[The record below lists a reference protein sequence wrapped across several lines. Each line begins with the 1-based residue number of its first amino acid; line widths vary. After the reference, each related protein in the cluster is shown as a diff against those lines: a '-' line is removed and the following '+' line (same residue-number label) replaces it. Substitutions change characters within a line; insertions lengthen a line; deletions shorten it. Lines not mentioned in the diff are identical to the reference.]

1 MVEAFLQTSHCTI
14 STLTPIHMGCGEDYY
29 PTNYVIKNQRLYHFN
44 ENGLIRGLSPAEIK
58 QLVSISEQ
66 RGRESQT
73 VLQAFIFDKADKLIP
88 YATHSVV
95 VTAEIEEF
103 YLTRIGRSTKKVNLK
118 DNNRT
123 NLEIQ
128 RHAFN
133 PYSQQALVSG
143 SGIKG
148 SIRTAVLDQLNNKNY
163 KKIHRPNPALIRRE
177 GKALQEELL
186 KFKKVE
192 EDPFRLLKIS
202 DALYEHPNQLN
213 GLEVRF
219 GVNRKKKQKK
229 DMAGKG
235 IPIRME
241 CLAANRQRCL
251 KFDVSILNAANNEI
265 PKLSTVK
272 SLARICNNYYLPI
285 LQKELALIS
294 DLNFLNPT
302 WLQSVEKLLDGE
314 LGHAIKQD
322 KVFLLRLGKQ
332 AGAESK
338 TVEGVRHIKIMQ
350 GKGETPEY
358 WDHTT
363 TIWFAADSLEQAGD
377 FLPFGW
383 VIVEVGQV
391 DLTETMAFL
400 EGNCQKDYQV
410 HNAYQEQLHEIE
422 RVLMAQQEQEREKAA
437 EEQRRKQELE
447 QQQRQLESMT
457 SEQAM
462 IFSLRRD
469 FKVAVSKNVNQPQGE
484 LRQQLTTVINQATGW
499 NSEDR
504 EQLLALARE
513 MVDYWGLKKNKKIKT
528 QLKTLVD
535 E

>member
-1 MVEAFLQTSHCTI
+1 MVEAFLQTAHCTI
-14 STLTPIHMGCGEDYY
+14 STLTPVHMGCGEGYY

-44 ENGLIRGLSPAEIK
+44 ENGLIKGLSSIDIK
-58 QLVSISEQ
+58 ELVRISEQ
-66 RGRESQT
+66 RGENSPT

-95 VTAEIEEF
+95 VTAEIEAF
-103 YLTRIGRSTKKVNLK
+103 YLTRIGRSTEKTNLK
-118 DNNRT
+118 EDNKT

-163 KKIHRPNPALIRRE
+163 KKIHRPNPGLIGRE
-177 GKALQEELL
+177 GKALQKKLL
-186 KFKKVE
+186 NYKKVQ

-213 GLEVRF
+213 GLEIRF
-219 GVNRKKKQKK
+219 GVNRMRTEKK
-229 DMAGKG
+229 DMKGKG

-241 CLAANRQRCL
+241 CLAANRQRCF
-251 KFDVSILNAANNEI
+251 KFDISFLKDANIKI
-265 PKLSTVK
+265 PKLNDVK
-272 SLARICNNYYLPI
+272 SLARICNDYYVPI
-285 LQKELALIS
+285 LQQELALIS
-294 DLNFLNPT
+294 ELKFANPT
-302 WLQSVEKLLDGE
+302 WIQFVEKLLDGE

-338 TVEGVRHIKIMQ
+338 TIEGVRHIKIGHGQ
-350 GKGETPEY
+350 DAEY

-363 TIWFAADSLEQAGD
+363 TIWFAADSLKQARD
-377 FLPFGW
+377 LLPFGW
-383 VIVEVGQV
+383 VIVEVGQL
-391 DLTETMAFL
+391 DLTETMAFF
-400 EGNCQKDYQV
+400 ESNCQKDYLV

-422 RVLMAQQEQEREKAA
+422 RVLMAQQEQEKAWA
-437 EEQRRKQELE
+437 VQELQKKTALE
-447 QQQRQLESMT
+447 EEQRQLESMT
-457 SEQAM
+457 SEQAL

-469 FKVAVSKNVNQPQGE
+469 FKATFNKNVNQPQGE
-484 LRQQLTTVINQATGW
+484 LRQQLTAAIKQAIEW
-499 NSEDR
+499 NPEER
-504 EQLLALARE
+504 KQLLALARE
-513 MVDYWGLKKNKKIKT
+513 MVDYWGLKKNKKIKA

>member
-1 MVEAFLQTSHCTI
+1 
-14 STLTPIHMGCGEDYY
+14 MGCGEDYY
-29 PTNYVIKNQRLYHFN
+29 PTNYVIKHQRLYHFN
-44 ENGLIRGLSPAEIK
+44 ENGLIKGLSSSEIK
-58 QLVSISEQ
+58 QLVSLSEKQ
-66 RGRESQT
+66 GKDSQT
-73 VLQAFIFDKADKLIP
+73 ILQAFIFDKADQLIP

-95 VTAEIEEF
+95 VTTKIEEF
-103 YLTRIGRSTKKVNLK
+103 YLTRIGRSTKKANLK
-118 DNNRT
+118 EGNRT

-148 SIRTAVLDQLNNKNY
+148 SIRTAVLDKLNKKNY
-163 KKIHRPNPALIRRE
+163 KKIYNPSPRTIRQE
-177 GKALQEELL
+177 GAALQQELL
-186 KFKKVE
+186 RYKKVQ

-202 DALYEHPNQLN
+202 DALYEHPKQLH

-229 DMAGKG
+229 DMEGKG

-241 CLAANRQRCL
+241 CLAANRQRSL
-251 KFDVSILNAANNEI
+251 KFDISILKAANNEI
-265 PKLSTVK
+265 PKLNDVK
-272 SLARICNNYYLPI
+272 SLAQICNDYYLPI

-294 DLNFLNPT
+294 ELKFANPT
-302 WLQSVEKLLDGE
+302 WIQSVEKILDGE

-350 GKGETPEY
+350 GKDKAAEY

-400 EGNCQKDYQV
+400 EGNCQKDYEV
-410 HNAYQEQLHEIE
+410 HNSYLEQLKQVESELI
-422 RVLMAQQEQEREKAA
+422 AKQEQEKAWA
-437 EEQRRKQELE
+437 AQELQKKKALE
-447 QQQRQLESMT
+447 EEQRQLESMT
-457 SEQAM
+457 SEQAL
-462 IFSLRRD
+462 IFNLRRD

-484 LRQQLTTVINQATGW
+484 LRQQLTAAIKQAIEW
-499 NSEDR
+499 SPEER
-504 EQLLALARE
+504 KQLLELARE
-513 MVDYWGLKKNKKIKT
+513 MVAYWGLKKNRKIKD
-528 QLKTLVD
+528 QLKTLA

>member
-1 MVEAFLQTSHCTI
+1 
-14 STLTPIHMGCGEDYY
+14 MGCGEDYY
-29 PTNYVIKNQRLYHFN
+29 PTNYVIKDQRLYHFN
-44 ENGLIRGLSPAEIK
+44 ESGLIRGLSPSEMNE
-58 QLVSISEQ
+58 LVSIAEQ
-66 RGRESQT
+66 RGKNSQT

-95 VTAEIEEF
+95 VTHKIEEF
-103 YLTRIGRSTKKVNLK
+103 YLTRIGKSTKKANLHES
-118 DNNRT
+118 NRT

-163 KKIHRPNPALIRRE
+163 KKIHRPNPKEIRFE
-177 GKALQEELL
+177 GKALQENLL
-186 KFKKVE
+186 KFRKVE

-202 DALYEHPNQLN
+202 DALYQHPNELN

-229 DMAGKG
+229 DMEGKG

-241 CLAANRQRCL
+241 CIAANRQRSL
-251 KFDVSILNAANNEI
+251 KFEISFLTGTNDRI
-265 PKLSTVK
+265 PKLNDVQN
-272 SLARICNNYYLPI
+272 LARICNDYYLPM
-285 LQKELALIS
+285 LQDELALIA
-294 DLNFLNPT
+294 DLNFVNRK
-302 WLQSVEKLLDGE
+302 WLERVTNLLDGE
-314 LGHAIKQD
+314 LGNAIKQN

-350 GKGETPEY
+350 GKDKAAEY

-363 TIWFAADSLEQAGD
+363 TIWFAADSLEQTGD

-383 VIVEVGQV
+383 VIVEVGQI

-400 EGNCQKDYQV
+400 EDN
-410 HNAYQEQLHEIE
+410 
-422 RVLMAQQEQEREKAA
+422 
-437 EEQRRKQELE
+437 
-447 QQQRQLESMT
+447 
-457 SEQAM
+457 
-462 IFSLRRD
+462 
-469 FKVAVSKNVNQPQGE
+469 
-484 LRQQLTTVINQATGW
+484 
-499 NSEDR
+499 
-504 EQLLALARE
+504 
-513 MVDYWGLKKNKKIKT
+513 
-528 QLKTLVD
+528 
-535 E
+535 